1 MEEPGGL
8 QSMGLQS
15 WTQLSDF
22 HIHFHFQA
30 SQNLDPALHTANQA
44 YLQADSDM
52 RAQENP
58 QDSFRESQR
67 GKTCYSHASPATSGR
82 TQWLLTGP
90 VGTLA
95 VVPASTHFSYT
106 CAHLAI
112 LCSLHTAIITSHSS
126 PPSYIQE
133 QEARY

>member
-90 VGTLA
+90 VGTL
-95 VVPASTHFSYT
+95 
-106 CAHLAI
+106 L
-112 LCSLHTAIITSHSS
+112 L
-126 PPSYIQE
+126 
-133 QEARY
+133 